1 MVATYLVY
9 NHTDALWHVCC
20 FVNKFNTCILCI
32 KKMFQ
37 AIIVIIP
44 RHHPI
49 YELDLSEM
57 STQDNRTLE
66 RIKKVLNGLSNL
78 V

>member
-1 MVATYLVY
+1 
-9 NHTDALWHVCC
+9 
-20 FVNKFNTCILCI
+20 
-32 KKMFQ
+32 MFQ

-57 STQDNRTLE
+57 STQDNRTFE

-78 V
+78 VL